1 MTSQTVL
8 AGVRVVAEGEAVGAG
23 NVELGLPLG
32 VALLVVIAVLR
43 LKFFFHLKINK
54 ISTINNIENIVILVP
69 KEKYW
74 GSYPPFFTFH
84 CISKLEF

>member
-8 AGVRVVAEGEAVGAG
+8 AGVGVVAEGEAVGAG

-43 LKFFFHLKINK
+43 LGFFFYLKINK
-54 ISTINNIENIVILVP
+54 IFATHNIENI
-69 KEKYW
+69 EK
-74 GSYPPFFTFH
+74 S
-84 CISKLEF
+84 